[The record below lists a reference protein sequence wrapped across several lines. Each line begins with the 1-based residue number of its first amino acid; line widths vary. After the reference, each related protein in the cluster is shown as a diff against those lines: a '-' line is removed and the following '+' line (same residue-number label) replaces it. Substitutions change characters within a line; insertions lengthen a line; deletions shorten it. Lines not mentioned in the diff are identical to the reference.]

1 MIAQTT
7 SRVPRHTPDNLNQ
20 NIIDETI
27 NNILT
32 HGASA
37 SGIDRR
43 LKDLDKEWDIERM
56 LEANASTLVIIGLIL
71 GAFASPWFYLISFFV
86 GAFLLQHAIQGWC
99 PPIRLFRRLGFRTH
113 AEIAAEHYALRFLRG
128 DFDNLT
134 APSKEKP
141 QERAKKAFRLF
152 QW

>member
-7 SRVPRHTPDNLNQ
+7 SRVPRHTPENLNQ

-27 NNILT
+27 NNILN

-37 SGIDRR
+37 PEIERR

-134 APSKEKP
+134 APSKEGPKS
-141 QERAKKAFRLF
+141 RAEKAFELF
-152 QW
+152 RW